1 MVFKDGCVLLAGLIG
16 CTTPWP
22 LSHVQCPVEVGSNAR
37 RDYMV
42 GLLAKNAVTEDSAQ
56 AEGWGLQTKPLRKA
70 SWKGVLRSGA
80 RSFEIG
86 RDWVQ
91 PLPG

>member
-1 MVFKDGCVLLAGLIG
+1 
-16 CTTPWP
+16 
-22 LSHVQCPVEVGSNAR
+22 
-37 RDYMV
+37 MV